1 MTLEKLEKELSVIP
15 YGNRTVVVKVYNGL
29 NDFEL
34 EVTAVETEDN
44 KVVLLV
50 GEADKVPLDG
60 NHDLIDAISK
70 KIGSIGIIRD
80 VAAVGTGKEC
90 PVCCI
95 R

>member
-1 MTLEKLEKELSVIP
+1 MHRGAESELSVIP
-15 YGNRTVVVKVYNGL
+15 DGNRTVVVRIHNGL

-50 GEADKVPLDG
+50 GEADEVPLG
-60 NHDLIDAISK
+60 NNLDLMDAISK
-70 KIGSIGIIRD
+70 KFGNIGIIKD
-80 VAAVGTGKEC
+80 IAAVGSGKEC

-95 R
+95 K